1 MTLFVSHQVLNIFLL
16 LHNVPWTRI
25 LVEMSTWQKS
35 LSKSFHTIYAR
46 RSSQIRFALEKK
58 MYVNLRVLYSI
69 FVTVKTCIGTSK
81 TVHIW
86 SRTSWVS
93 MYTIQIF
100 MLFFNRDSS
109 KKVHTPTFM
118 GSYLNFYFILHEPFS
133 IRYSSFLKNHF

>member
-1 MTLFVSHQVLNIFLL
+1 MKSGNVTLFVSHQVLNIFLL

-69 FVTVKTCIGTSK
+69 FVTVKTCTGTSK

-86 SRTSWVS
+86 SRTSWVGI
-93 MYTIQIF
+93 YTIQIWDLFF
-100 MLFFNRDSS
+100 MLFFNKDSS
-109 KKVHTPTFM
+109 KKNIPQPVWDCT
-118 GSYLNFYFILHEPFS
+118 
-133 IRYSSFLKNHF
+133 